1 MLQKKNSII
10 YLFENL
16 QDLSLSISALFAVH
30 RVWVLKQ
37 LGWLSK
43 TKMSSGDLNT
53 GLGQYSNG
61 AVSECHKN
69 IGQVLGLFT
78 CFWCHFV
85 QILIW
90 WLNGIWIPDLCKS
103 GVWVLGSPLYL
114 SRTTWNSLLWQSKFV
129 SRRNL
134 NNWLIWFK
142 ITYLC
147 QLFMDL
153 ISLYSDPRQFRTCK

>member
-78 CFWCHFV
+78 CFWCRFV

-90 WLNGIWIPDLCKS
+90 CLNGIWIPDLYKS
-103 GVWVLGSPLYL
+103 GVHMFRVLGSPLYL
-114 SRTTWNSLLWQSKFV
+114 LCKTSNGEIHRDDKVCLFTDGIWVVSVILFSLSFCSFLY
-129 SRRNL
+129 NG
-134 NNWLIWFK
+134 IW
-142 ITYLC
+142 
-147 QLFMDL
+147 
-153 ISLYSDPRQFRTCK
+153 